1 MRPFPYSMKNLFRIA
16 ALACCGF
23 VGTTSADD
31 FKSITI
37 TGSGSPVDLP
47 RIHGDQFMLIRNFTQ
62 DVAES
67 PRGVV
72 TVTRPPTSVTPV
84 NVLAAAILTASPP
97 DVINSVVI
105 AGPADVTATCPTDA
119 ICFISFK
126 KASN

>member
-1 MRPFPYSMKNLFRIA
+1 
-16 ALACCGF
+16 
-23 VGTTSADD
+23 
-31 FKSITI
+31 
-37 TGSGSPVDLP
+37 
-47 RIHGDQFMLIRNFTQ
+47 MLIRNFTQ